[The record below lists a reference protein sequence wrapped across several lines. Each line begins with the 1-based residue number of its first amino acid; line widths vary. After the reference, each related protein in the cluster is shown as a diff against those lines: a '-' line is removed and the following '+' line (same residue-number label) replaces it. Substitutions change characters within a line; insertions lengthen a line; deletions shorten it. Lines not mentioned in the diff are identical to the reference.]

1 MISLGNFQ
9 LRLLFTK
16 SDKFKL
22 KVLTVFFHSLT
33 FILIL
38 FNANMNSKQFFNFL
52 NCLAMKALNLTKK
65 KLLFQIF
72 FTNYNILNRK
82 YKTTKTKS

>member
-38 FNANMNSKQFFNFL
+38 FNANMNSRQCFNFL
-52 NCLAMKALNLTKK
+52 NYLAMKALNLTQNKVAF
-65 KLLFQIF
+65 LDFLQIIVF
-72 FTNYNILNRK
+72 
-82 YKTTKTKS
+82 